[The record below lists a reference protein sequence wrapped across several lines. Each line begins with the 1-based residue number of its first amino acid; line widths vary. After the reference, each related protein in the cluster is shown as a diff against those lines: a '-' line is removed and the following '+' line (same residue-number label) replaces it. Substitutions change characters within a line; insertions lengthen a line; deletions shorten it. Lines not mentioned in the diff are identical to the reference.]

1 MRTSRRAFR
10 LRTRGITRRTGNGF
24 TRTAA
29 TLLALFALLSGT
41 LSLGVSA
48 QRNSSRQ
55 PAGLTEE
62 QRILH
67 VLNRLGFGARPG
79 DVERVKAM
87 GLDKYIQQQLEPQK
101 IDDAVADAKL
111 KNLATLSLTT
121 AELYEEYPQPGLLIR
136 QLERRGELPTNLQE
150 AQKNRT
156 KNGISVPNAAPGA
169 PASALPGDDG
179 AMSSPD
185 AVARSQNATKNE
197 SSSKPDS
204 SAPAANVPATRD
216 NAAYRR
222 ALREYYQQNGLQLP
236 ARIVAELQSS
246 RILRAVYSERQL
258 QEVMVDFWTN
268 HFNVFAGKGADRWL
282 LVSYDR
288 DTIRPNALGKFSD
301 LLQATAQSPAMLFYL
316 DNFQS
321 VSPNAP
327 PGPGAGQRARGQ
339 QARRAG
345 LFGLLLGGRGNRQP
359 AAAGQ
364 PQPQANAARQRR
376 GINENY
382 ARELMELHT
391 LGVDGG
397 YTQQDVQEVAR
408 CFTGWTIFAPR
419 GGGAAAQADGPRAER
434 LRENAG
440 RFFFN
445 ARAHDDGEK
454 VVLGHKIP
462 AGGGFKDGLLVLDIL
477 AHRPATAKFI
487 ATKLVRHFV
496 ADEPPPA
503 LVDRVAAQFSKS
515 DGDIRE
521 TLRAIFFSP
530 EFNSPAAYRAKVK
543 RPFELAISAIRTLGA
558 DTTAG
563 PPLHQWIARMGE
575 PLYGFQTPNGY
586 SDTAE
591 AWVNTGG
598 LLERLNFGLT
608 LASNRI
614 PGTRVD
620 LKRFLGSNA
629 DQSVNKTQIM
639 DRFLDVIVAGDI
651 TPKTKEALLRQLNEE
666 TVLVVPAYS
675 GSSPANSSM
684 ARDGGSISGELT
696 DEPAPLSQRP
706 QRQQLARADA
716 TITDPIT
723 KIVGLI
729 LGSPEFQ
736 RQ

>member
-1 MRTSRRAFR
+1 VSV
-10 LRTRGITRRTGNGF
+10 
-24 TRTAA
+24 
-29 TLLALFALLSGT
+29 FALLAGT
-41 LSLGVSA
+41 LSLGADA
-48 QRNSSRQ
+48 QRKAVSQ
-55 PAGLTEE
+55 APGLTDD
-62 QRILH
+62 QRIIH

-87 GLDKYIQQQLEPQK
+87 GLNKYIEQQLSPEK
-101 IDDAVADAKL
+101 LNDAVADAKVKDL
-111 KNLATLSLTT
+111 STLSMTT
-121 AELYEEYPQPGLLIR
+121 AELYAKYPQPGLLIR
-136 QLERRGELPTNLQE
+136 QLERRGELPAELQE

-156 KNGISVPNAAPGA
+156 KNAGAALTAKGENSAKTDANAPDPNAA
-169 PASALPGDDG
+169 
-179 AMSSPD
+179 
-185 AVARSQNATKNE
+185 
-197 SSSKPDS
+197 
-204 SAPAANVPATRD
+204 ATR
-216 NAAYRR
+216 NSPEYRR

-236 ARIVAELQSS
+236 ARIVTELQTS

-288 DTIRPNALGKFSD
+288 DTIRPNALGKFSN

-321 VSPNAP
+321 VSPNAQLGSRP
-327 PGPGAGQRARGQ
+327 GQRQRAAQRG
-339 QARRAG
+339 G
-345 LFGLLLGGRGNRQP
+345 LFGLLDGRQNRQP
-359 AAAGQ
+359 SADQ
-364 PQPQANAARQRR
+364 PQPTANAQRQRR

-397 YTQQDVQEVAR
+397 YTQKDVQEVAR

-419 GGGAAAQADGPRAER
+419 GGGAAAQAMTEGPRADM
-434 LRENAG
+434 LHENAG

-445 ARAHDDGEK
+445 QRAHDDGEK

-462 AGGGFKDGLLVLDIL
+462 AGGGFKDGLMVLDIL
-477 AHRPATAKFI
+477 AHSPATAKFV

-496 ADEPPPA
+496 SDDAPPA
-503 LVDRVAAQFSKS
+503 LVDRVAVTFSKS

-521 TLRAIFFSP
+521 TLRAIFLSP

-558 DTTAG
+558 DTTGG
-563 PPLHQWIARMGE
+563 PQLHQWIARMGE

-586 SDTAE
+586 SDTSE

-620 LKRFLGSNA
+620 LKRFLANGTT
-629 DQSVNKTQIM
+629 DQSANKAQIM

-651 TPKTKEALLRQLNEE
+651 TTKTKETLLKQLNEE
-666 TVLVVPAYS
+666 TALVVPAQS
-675 GSSPANSSM
+675 AATTSPSM
-684 ARDGGSISGELT
+684 LGATSMRAEDSMSGEMM
-696 DEPAPLSQRP
+696 DEPQAINPSNRRP

-716 TITDPIT
+716 AITDPIT